1 MSTGTTMSIQ
11 TNIVPDI
18 LCMSSIHGM
27 QRNLD
32 QIGSFM
38 FILLLYMFEYDLHSI
53 LNVSMRWLWTFFECT
68 FLSTRPPQH
77 PLRAWRSAF
86 VLRQIRMESCQESF
100 VSRSGPCQGQDT
112 TADGKSVEKKNRL
125 GSGLKAGC
133 VASRGGWRLSG
144 SQCSKDYHFSR
155 LHLSSSAVAVS
166 SWYSSCHFESEIP

>member
-1 MSTGTTMSIQ
+1 MGFTGFQTTTQPVGWHSCLLFCTI
-11 TNIVPDI
+11 NLDRNASKSNHRCYVNRHRHVYPNKHSVPDI

-86 VLRQIRMESCQESF
+86 VLRQIRMESSQESF
-100 VSRSGPCQGQDT
+100 GSHSALVMPRPRHHSWGQSCREEEQVGQR
-112 TADGKSVEKKNRL
+112 A
-125 GSGLKAGC
+125 
-133 VASRGGWRLSG
+133 
-144 SQCSKDYHFSR
+144 Q
-155 LHLSSSAVAVS
+155 
-166 SWYSSCHFESEIP
+166 SWGE